1 MRNQLVS
8 ILLLLGCAAAPAC
21 GGHSGADAA
30 QHRHQGTIDH
40 RFDDA
45 ERWAKQ
51 FDDPTRD
58 AWQKPEHVVLLL
70 EIARGMVVA
79 DIGAGTGYFLPHL
92 SPAVGPEGTV
102 LALDIEP
109 DMIRY
114 MDERARREGL
124 DNVEARRV
132 EPGDPG
138 LAAAS
143 VDRILIVDTWHHIA
157 QREAYAAKLAAALAP
172 GGRVAIVDFTQ
183 ETRRG
188 PAPAH
193 RVRPEQVARE
203 LEAGGLV
210 AHIAAE
216 DLPDQYVVV
225 GEK

>member
-1 MRNQLVS
+1 MRKQLVS

-21 GGHSGADAA
+21 GGHPGPDAA
-30 QHRHQGTIDH
+30 QHHHEGPIGH
-40 RFDDA
+40 RFEDA
-45 ERWAKQ
+45 ERWARH

-58 AWQKPEHVVLLL
+58 AWQKPEHVVDVL
-70 EIARGMVVA
+70 EIAPGMVVA
-79 DIGAGTGYFLPHL
+79 DIGAGTGYFLPYL
-92 SPAVGPEGTV
+92 SPAVGPDGTV
-102 LALDIEP
+102 LALDVEP
-109 DMIRY
+109 DMVRY
-114 MDERARREGL
+114 MEERAQREGL
-124 DNVEARRV
+124 HNVQARRV
-132 EPGDPG
+132 EPSDPG
-138 LAAAS
+138 LVAAG

-183 ETRRG
+183 ESPRG
-188 PAPAH
+188 PPRAH
-193 RVRPEQVARE
+193 RVRPDQAARE

>member
-1 MRNQLVS
+1 MRRQLVAT
-8 ILLLLGCAAAPAC
+8 LLLFACLAAPSC
-21 GGHSGADAA
+21 GGRPSLDAA
-30 QHRHQGTIDH
+30 EHRHRGAIGH

-51 FDDPTRD
+51 FDDPARD
-58 AWQKPEHVVLLL
+58 AWQKPEHVVDLL

-92 SPAVGPEGTV
+92 STAVGPEGTV

-109 DMIRY
+109 DMVRY
-114 MDERARREGL
+114 MEERVLREGL
-124 DNVEARRV
+124 DNVVVRRV

-138 LAAAS
+138 LAAAGI
-143 VDRILIVDTWHHIA
+143 DRILIVDTWHHIA
-157 QREAYAAKLAAALAP
+157 RREAYAAKLAAALAP

-183 ETRRG
+183 ETPRG
-188 PAPAH
+188 PPRAQ
-193 RVRPEQVARE
+193 RVHPEQAVRE
-203 LEAGGLV
+203 LEAGGL
-210 AHIAAE
+210 AAQIAAE